1 MKNNDN
7 LDREI
12 IEIIEKSE
20 KNSKISEEKLK
31 ELKSKLL
38 EITNYQDELNKINI
52 SNISKRVVYTDGNRQ
67 LMFDNGEFFEV
78 SATDATQAPIKKT
91 RKEATDMYI
100 EYNIN
105 NILNPLIKRKK
116 EFGIPE
122 KYTSIKTKE
131 EKSVN
136 VTRMKLSNKKENI
149 DYER

>member
-7 LDREI
+7 LDKEI

-20 KNSKISEEKLK
+20 KTSKISEEKIK
-31 ELKSKLL
+31 ELKSKLS
-38 EITNYQDELNKINI
+38 EITNYQAELNKIDI
-52 SNISKRVVYTDGNRQ
+52 SHSNKIVHYTDGNRQ
-67 LMFDNGEFFEV
+67 LMSDNGEFFEV
-78 SATDATQAPIKKT
+78 STTDATQTPIKKT

-100 EYNIN
+100 EYTIN

-116 EFGIPE
+116 EFGIP
-122 KYTSIKTKE
+122 KNNISIKPKE

-136 VTRMKLSNKKENI
+136 VNYTKLNTKKEDI